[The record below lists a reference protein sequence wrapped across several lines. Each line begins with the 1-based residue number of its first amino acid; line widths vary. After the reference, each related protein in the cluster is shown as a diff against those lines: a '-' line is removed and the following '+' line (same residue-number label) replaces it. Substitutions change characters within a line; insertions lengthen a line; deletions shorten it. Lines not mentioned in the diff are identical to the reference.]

1 MIVATI
7 FASGNKSIGPVLIE
21 NKRAYD
27 GVIVGVRSS

>member
-1 MIVATI
+1 MIVAMR
-7 FASGNKSIGPVLIE
+7 FVSGNKSIGPVLIE